1 MSDFIMWATLE
12 FAISGYLV
20 NQIQKE
26 KKTTLTEE
34 KNPTD

>member
-12 FAISGYLV
+12 FALAGYIV

-26 KKTTLTEE
+26 KKDT
-34 KNPTD
+34 PTDE